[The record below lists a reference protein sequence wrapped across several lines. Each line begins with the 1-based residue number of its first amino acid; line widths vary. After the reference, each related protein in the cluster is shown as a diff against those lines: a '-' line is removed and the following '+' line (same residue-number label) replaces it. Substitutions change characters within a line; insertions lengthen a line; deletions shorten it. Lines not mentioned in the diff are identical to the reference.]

1 MYKCK
6 KLKIVYIF
14 FLCRT
19 YPWGGA
25 YLVGEDVVAR
35 GRCQGSP
42 RRRAALSCFSG
53 ESDGVDCNFCTR
65 IYIEQLGKISS
76 FRNNIFLINKL

>member
-1 MYKCK
+1 MQ
-6 KLKIVYIF
+6 KIKNSVYF
-14 FLCRT
+14 FPLSYIPR
-19 YPWGGA
+19 GGG